1 MLNLHSQAKE
11 DSVKLPSILGQLT
24 LSLQKPACIKALGI
38 VTGFSSELSWYK
50 SGVV

>member
-24 LSLQKPACIKALGI
+24 QSLQSLPASKPLE
-38 VTGFSSELSWYK
+38 S
-50 SGVV
+50 